1 MGVPNWGVAQ
11 RMRNILRT
19 DRKDNE
25 AAANEA
31 QQRCWLQG
39 QAISRRREGAGDKGE
54 RGRERTG
61 WREREGDIL

>member
-39 QAISRRREGAGDKGE
+39 QAISRWRERAGDKGE